1 MKGTSGMLQN
11 MFDNKKSI
19 SFEIFPP
26 KKDGAFDTV
35 FETLDALGKLN
46 PDFISVTY
54 GAGGS
59 RSGETIQIASHIQNT
74 LGIDAMAH
82 VTCVG
87 SRKEQLLKVC
97 EALKENHIEHILALR
112 GDRPRDM
119 SDEQF
124 LSRDFAHASDM
135 MSFIREHTDLHMAG
149 ACYPEKHFEAFSME
163 SDLNNLR
170 RKQEAGAEFFI
181 SQLFFDN
188 DFYYSFLEK
197 AAKKGIT
204 VPICAGI
211 MPITSAKQIGTTIT
225 LAGSSVPKA
234 LADILATYGDNPE
247 EMRKA
252 GIDYAIR
259 QIRDLQENGV
269 GDIHIYTMN
278 KPKMATE
285 IMNAIYR

>member
-1 MKGTSGMLQN
+1 MLQN

-59 RSGETIQIASHIQNT
+59 RSGETIQIASYIQNT

-135 MSFIREHTDLHMAG
+135 MSFIREHTGLHMAG

>member
-1 MKGTSGMLQN
+1 MIQD
-11 MFDNKKSI
+11 MFENKRTV
-19 SFEIFPP
+19 SFEVFPP
-26 KKDGAFDTV
+26 KKDGEFDAAFDV
-35 FETLDALGKLN
+35 LRAMGELS

-59 RSGETIQIASHIQNT
+59 RAGKTVEIASYIQNT
-74 LGIDAMAH
+74 LGIDSMAH
-82 VTCVG
+82 LTCVG
-87 SRKEQLLKVC
+87 SRKEQLLQVC
-97 EALKENHIEHILALR
+97 EDLKKSGVNHVLALR
-112 GDRPRDM
+112 GDRPKDM

-124 LSRDFAHASDM
+124 ASRDFSHASDM
-135 MSFIREHTDLHMAG
+135 MTFLKGNTDFHIAG

-163 SDLNNLR
+163 ADLNNLKK
-170 RKQEAGAEFFI
+170 KQEAGAEFLI

-188 DFYYSFLEK
+188 DFYYGFLER
-197 AAKKGIT
+197 AGKKGIT

-234 LADILATYGDNPE
+234 LADLIASYGENPE
-247 EMRKA
+247 DMRKA

-269 GDIHIYTMN
+269 NDIHIYTMN
-278 KPKMATE
+278 KPKMAKE
-285 IMNAIYR
+285 IVDNIYR

>member
-1 MKGTSGMLQN
+1 MEIKMIQD
-11 MFDNKKSI
+11 MFKNKRTV
-19 SFEIFPP
+19 SFEVFPP
-26 KKDGAFDTV
+26 KKDGEFEAAH
-35 FETLDALGKLN
+35 ETLDALGALS

-59 RSGETIQIASHIQNT
+59 RSKKTVEIASYIQNT
-74 LGIDAMAH
+74 LKIDAVAH

-87 SRKEQLLKVC
+87 SRQEQLLQVC
-97 EALKENHIEHILALR
+97 EDLKANGINHVLALR
-112 GDRPRDM
+112 GDRPKDM
-119 SDEQF
+119 TDEQF
-124 LSRDFAHASDM
+124 AARDFVHASDM
-135 MSFIREHTDLHMAG
+135 MQFLKANTELHIAG
-149 ACYPEKHFEAFSME
+149 ACYPEKHFESFSME
-163 SDLNNLR
+163 SDLNNLKK
-170 RKQEAGAEFFI
+170 KQDAGAEYFI

-225 LAGSSVPKA
+225 LAGSSIPKA
-234 LADILATYGDNPE
+234 LADLIATYGDNPE

-269 GDIHIYTMN
+269 NDIHIYTMN
-278 KPKMATE
+278 KPTTAKE
-285 IMNAIYR
+285 IVENIYR

>member
-1 MKGTSGMLQN
+1 MLQN

-59 RSGETIQIASHIQNT
+59 RSGETIQIASYIQNT

-135 MSFIREHTDLHMAG
+135 MSFIREHTGLHMAG

-170 RKQEAGAEFFI
+170 KKQEAGAEFFI

>member
-1 MKGTSGMLQN
+1 MLQN

>member
-1 MKGTSGMLQN
+1 MLQN

-35 FETLDALGKLN
+35 FETLDALGKLK

-59 RSGETIQIASHIQNT
+59 RSGETIQIASYIQNT

-135 MSFIREHTDLHMAG
+135 MSFIREHTGLHMAG

-234 LADILATYGDNPE
+234 LADIIATYGDNPE

-278 KPKMATE
+278 KPKIATE
-285 IMNAIYR
+285 IMNAIYQ

>member
-59 RSGETIQIASHIQNT
+59 RSGETIQIASYIQNT

-124 LSRDFAHASDM
+124 LARDFAHASDM
-135 MSFIREHTDLHMAG
+135 MSFLREHTGLHMAG

-234 LADILATYGDNPE
+234 LADIIATYGDNPE